1 MRSGGRRHTDYRR
14 LRQRLPGNHGGTR
27 RRDGWLLGIGLFGAI
42 TATIANLLNRDSY
55 HGTDRSRAGELE
67 RLAALHSSGALT
79 DDAFAAAK
87 GRILSAEATCV
98 ARP

>member
-1 MRSGGRRHTDYRR
+1 MRDVMELTFTMT
-14 LRQRLPGNHGGTR
+14 PPP
-27 RRDGWLLGIGLFGAI
+27 
-42 TATIANLLNRDSY
+42 Y